1 MHCIS
6 VRLRMSLSWTSISNL
21 ITMTLIIMIFIGVN
35 ARYSIEFV
43 ESVLLRESEKKFW
56 FFFHEKVL
64 LIEWRVQV
72 LLLPTF
78 YYVKYKRFGCLT
90 GIFVVRACTHH
101 FFLFKKYIHGAFL
114 TISFYYFIVDFTRRK
129 NMDFV
134 FEKLKINEIRKIEI
148 NWANRA
154 RTFHI

>member
-72 LLLPTF
+72 ILLPTF
-78 YYVKYKRFGCLT
+78 YYVECKRFGCLT

-101 FFLFKKYIHGAFL
+101 FFYSKNTFMVHFSPFLFIISLSISLDEKTWIFL
-114 TISFYYFIVDFTRRK
+114 R
-129 NMDFV
+129 N
-134 FEKLKINEIRKIEI
+134 
-148 NWANRA
+148 
-154 RTFHI
+154 